1 MAIDLPYSQLQVL
14 VAEDNHANSL
24 IIRTLL
30 ERAGH
35 QVVTARNGLQAL
47 QLTKVSNYSL
57 IILDIK
63 MPIISGIEAVKK
75 IRREDTGNKD
85 TLIFGLTAFCD
96 NTARQTY
103 LSAGFNAVLAKPLR
117 YGDLEKALRKFEAKE
132 PWFLGSSNET
142 YRSNYNKLLDLE
154 LIRALAK
161 QHDPRTLLDIQSKHW
176 ISIQQQCARIKTY
189 LPLVLEGDDLCLS
202 AFRRAVHAIK
212 TTSESIGLARV
223 ANICRELQNAPQLQI
238 AELMKD
244 FIDAVSESRPAI
256 AQALAGTRQ
265 FDTSMQ
271 MGREYKS
278 EAAHDRQNDSA
289 AVRN

>member
-1 MAIDLPYSQLQVL
+1 MTADLHYSKMQIL

-47 QLTKVSNYSL
+47 QLTKASNYKL

-75 IRREDTGNKD
+75 IRQEETGNKN

-96 NTARQTY
+96 NNARQTY

-117 YGDLEKALRKFEAKE
+117 YGDLEKALQKFGAKE
-132 PWFLGSSNET
+132 PWLLGPSNEIT
-142 YRSNYNKLLDLE
+142 RSNHNKLLDID
-154 LIRALAK
+154 LIQLLANR
-161 QHDPRTLLDIQSKHW
+161 HDPHTLLDIQLRHW
-176 ISIQQQCARIKTY
+176 AAIQQQCARINAC

-212 TTSESIGLARV
+212 TTSESIGLERV
-223 ANICRELQNAPQLQI
+223 ANICRDLQNAPPFEIAQLMR
-238 AELMKD
+238 E
-244 FIDAVSESRPAI
+244 FIDAVSESRPAL
-256 AQALAGTRQ
+256 ARTLAGTRQ
-265 FDTSMQ
+265 FDPSMQ
-271 MGREYKS
+271 MSREYKS
-278 EAAHDRQNDSA
+278 EAAHDRQNYSA
-289 AVRN
+289 TIRN